1 MDFGLLQTVGV
12 DEREV
17 LARFMGNADLYCRI
31 LKKFL
36 EDQSYQELKISW
48 EDKDYDMAFR
58 AAHTLKGVSA
68 NLGLGQIRELSS
80 VITEQLRPGHT
91 RDDLLLQSKMAEL
104 SQQYEETQ
112 KVIEQL

>member
-12 DEREV
+12 DEKEV
-17 LARFMGNADLYCRI
+17 LSRFMGNEDLYRRI

-36 EDQSYQELKISW
+36 EDKSYQELKTSW
-48 EDKDYDMAFR
+48 EGEDYDMAFR

-80 VITEQLRPGHT
+80 VITDQLRPGHT
-91 RDDLLLQSKMAEL
+91 RDDSLLQDKMIEL
-104 SQQYEETQ
+104 SKQYEEAQ
-112 KVIEQL
+112 KVIETL